1 MNRLSKSVIAAIS
14 LAAMTGSALAEDAE
28 PAAGVDVDASAT
40 VDPAAD
46 PAAAPAAEPM
56 AAEVTVA
63 PGKTL
68 GVDGVFVLPLGDYA
82 DVASAAFG
90 AFGRFEF
97 GINAAL
103 SVTARAGLLYNLT
116 KGDGDFTLL
125 MIPIL
130 GGVKYNIGTSGLFAH
145 AEVGITHTRFS
156 GGGLTATETKLSFQG
171 GAGYQMGK
179 IQLRGGIYYIAS
191 DPAAMGIMAS
201 AGFDFMA
208 M

>member
-1 MNRLSKSVIAAIS
+1 
-14 LAAMTGSALAEDAE
+14 MTGSALAQDA
-28 PAAGVDVDASAT
+28 DVDASADVN
-40 VDPAAD
+40 VDANASVEPAAE
-46 PAAAPAAEPM
+46 PAAEPM

-82 DVASAAFG
+82 DAASAAFG
-90 AFGRFEF
+90 ALLRFEF

-103 SVTARAGLLYNLT
+103 SVTGRAGLLYNLA
-116 KGDGDFTLL
+116 KADGLTIL

-130 GGVKYNIGTSGLFAH
+130 GGVKYNIGTSGLFAQ
-145 AEVGITHTRFS
+145 AEVGITHIRVS
-156 GGGLTATETKLSFQG
+156 ADGGSASETKLSFQG

-179 IQLRGGIYYIAS
+179 IQLRGGLYYIAQ
-191 DPAAMGIMAS
+191 DPALMGIMAS

-208 M
+208 L